1 MGRVMVTLTVGAV
14 SSEKKEIVKNL
25 YVSGIPEEFI
35 AIQLDLEIPIVI
47 AVLQEAGIYHQ
58 ANEP

>member
-1 MGRVMVTLTVGAV
+1 MAADIIKRV

-35 AIQLDLEIPIVI
+35 AMQLDIEIPVVI
-47 AVLQEAGIYHQ
+47 AILKEQGIYRH